1 MQSCDD
7 QCHGSLT
14 FRNTKETELGFE
26 REGRLAMRVSFVGV
40 VGQ

>member
-14 FRNTKETELGFE
+14 LRNPKEMELRFD
-26 REGRLAMRVSFVGV
+26 RKGRLAMRVSFVGV